1 MGCPQ
6 VLLELPPPPHLPPSS
21 TAWELGLGQGGCYC
35 SQLLKCQREPHLLSA
50 PKHSRTECRLMT
62 GNLVITAAL
71 AQGLG
76 TLRLSEKN
84 KRQQKKN
91 QVLDIVRRPP

>member
-1 MGCPQ
+1 MGIG
-6 VLLELPPPPHLPPSS
+6 
-21 TAWELGLGQGGCYC
+21 AGAGGCYC

-50 PKHSRTECRLMT
+50 PKHSRTECRLMP
-62 GNLVITAAL
+62 GDLVITAAL

-84 KRQQKKN
+84 KAKKPKK